1 MSIASVRPWL
11 PAIVAAFILGGAVPH
26 TAAASVPGYAGYVLI
41 NELSEGYSASQ
52 GGVELSGTITN
63 YCAASLP
70 AKSEFVFEFDSVEF
84 AGFQVT
90 ALNYG
95 DTQNFT
101 AFGSISNP
109 AAKTSPKNNTT
120 TLGFTIQVPK
130 KQFEFGPDQKTSPCI
145 VVLQQP

>member
-1 MSIASVRPWL
+1 MSIANVRPWL

-26 TAAASVPGYAGYVLI
+26 TAVASVPGYAGYVLI
-41 NELSEGYSASQ
+41 DALSEGYSASQ
-52 GGVELSGTITN
+52 GGVVLSGTITN

-70 AKSEFVFEFDSVEF
+70 AKSEFVFEFDSVVF

-95 DTQNFT
+95 DSQDFS
-101 AFGSISNP
+101 AFGSITNP
-109 AAKTSPKNNTT
+109 PTRTEPKNNTT
-120 TLGFTIQVPK
+120 TLGFAIQVPK